1 MTRFRSNLVH
11 CIIFIWRLTSTAK
24 DLKIIYVL
32 LDGIGDLPHPDLNGL
47 TPLESAITPNL
58 NSLAKN
64 GSMGQVISVGKGVA
78 PQSDIAVFNMLGY
91 NFKGEK
97 YAGRGVIEIIG
108 SAVDFKVGDLALR
121 GNFAT
126 LGLNTEIIDRRA
138 GRIIEK
144 EEAKELC
151 QYLERNIKFSD
162 PEVSIKIIPTIAHR
176 VIVRLRHNNI
186 PLSAKITNTDP
197 AYDRIDGIGI
207 SKTFVKDMQVKNCE
221 AEDNSESSILSAR
234 MVNEFTEQ
242 CILLAKNH
250 PVNLKRITEN
260 KKPMNIILLRDPG
273 NNLPSL
279 QPINEKY
286 GIQVACVVDMP
297 VELGIAR
304 TLGMEFFSAGG
315 IDDYE
320 IKAEET
326 GRLLRKFD
334 LVYVHLKG
342 PDEYGHDGNAVGKKE
357 SIESIDRRFFG
368 TLLKDPT
375 LTNPTIIVSGD
386 HSTPCIAKAHSD
398 DPIPLLI
405 SGNLVKND
413 GSKRFT
419 ESYASHGTLGCLTGV
434 DVLDVALRMIR

>member
-1 MTRFRSNLVH
+1 MH
-11 CIIFIWRLTSTAK
+11 GIIFIWRLTSTAK

-47 TPLESAITPNL
+47 TPLEAAITPNL

-108 SAVDFKVGDLALR
+108 SAVDFKDGDLALR

-162 PEVSIKIIPTIAHR
+162 PEVSVKIIPTIAHR
-176 VIVRLRHNNI
+176 VIVRLRHNKI

-279 QPINEKY
+279 QPINVKY
-286 GIQVACVVDMP
+286 GIQ
-297 VELGIAR
+297 
-304 TLGMEFFSAGG
+304 
-315 IDDYE
+315 
-320 IKAEET
+320 
-326 GRLLRKFD
+326 
-334 LVYVHLKG
+334 
-342 PDEYGHDGNAVGKKE
+342 
-357 SIESIDRRFFG
+357 
-368 TLLKDPT
+368 
-375 LTNPTIIVSGD
+375 
-386 HSTPCIAKAHSD
+386 
-398 DPIPLLI
+398 
-405 SGNLVKND
+405 
-413 GSKRFT
+413 GSMR
-419 ESYASHGTLGCLTGV
+419 C
-434 DVLDVALRMIR
+434 